1 MTSQRKHGTIWD
13 MDTERE
19 HVIKYPDS
27 PLRRRKMSGDVQ
39 GRDGQ
44 GNNNYIKFYLG
55 SQGLR
60 LLLHFV
66 DRI

>member
-1 MTSQRKHGTIWD
+1 
-13 MDTERE
+13 MDAEMD